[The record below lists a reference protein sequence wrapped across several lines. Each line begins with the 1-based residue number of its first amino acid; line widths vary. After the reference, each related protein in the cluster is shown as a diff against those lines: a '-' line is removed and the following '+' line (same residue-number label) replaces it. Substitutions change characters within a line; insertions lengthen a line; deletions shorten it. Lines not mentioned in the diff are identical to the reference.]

1 MKENSTLDL
10 SRGLMCESNLDAYLS
25 RNQSV
30 FCDEDVIIFLN
41 QLYQRTDLS
50 KAALARQAGMSEV
63 YLHQV
68 FSGRRRPSRD
78 RLLCL
83 CICMGASLEEIQ
95 QALKHA
101 TYAPLYPKHK
111 RDAIIS
117 HGILHGTGAAPVLNG
132 RELQNPPTKQRSRSL
147 WIGSG
152 IFCVLR
158 GITSAACRPGRRCP
172 PSPPASGRR
181 HGWDRR

>member
-10 SRGLMCESNLDAYLS
+10 SLGLMCESNLDAYLS

-111 RDAIIS
+111 RDAIIR
-117 HGILHGTGAAPVLNG
+117 HGILHGTALEKINEKLAQEQEQPL
-132 RELQNPPTKQRSRSL
+132 
-147 WIGSG
+147 
-152 IFCVLR
+152 F
-158 GITSAACRPGRRCP
+158 
-172 PSPPASGRR
+172 
-181 HGWDRR
+181 

>member
-50 KAALARQAGMSEV
+50 KAALARQAGISEV

-117 HGILHGTGAAPVLNG
+117 HGILHGTALEKINEKLDQEQEQPL
-132 RELQNPPTKQRSRSL
+132 
-147 WIGSG
+147 
-152 IFCVLR
+152 F
-158 GITSAACRPGRRCP
+158 
-172 PSPPASGRR
+172 
-181 HGWDRR
+181 

>member
-83 CICMGASLEEIQ
+83 CIGLEATLEETQ
-95 QALKHA
+95 CLLKQSA
-101 TYAPLYPKHK
+101 YAQLYPKSK
-111 RDAIIS
+111 RDAIITY
-117 HGILHGTGAAPVLNG
+117 GILHHM
-132 RELQNPPTKQRSRSL
+132 ELHAINDKLFAENEKTL
-147 WIGSG
+147 
-152 IFCVLR
+152 F
-158 GITSAACRPGRRCP
+158 
-172 PSPPASGRR
+172 
-181 HGWDRR
+181 

>member
-1 MKENSTLDL
+1 MKESSTQDL
-10 SRGLMCESNLDAYLS
+10 SRELMSESNLDAYLS
-25 RNQSV
+25 RNQPV
-30 FCDEDVIIFLN
+30 FSDEDVANLLN
-41 QLYQRTDLS
+41 RLYQRTDLS

-68 FSGRRRPSRD
+68 FSGRRKPSRD

-117 HGILHGTGAAPVLNG
+117 
-132 RELQNPPTKQRSRSL
+132 
-147 WIGSG
+147 
-152 IFCVLR
+152 
-158 GITSAACRPGRRCP
+158 
-172 PSPPASGRR
+172 
-181 HGWDRR
+181 

>member
-1 MKENSTLDL
+1 MKQKSTSEL
-10 SRGLMCESNLDAYLS
+10 SRGLMSEANLDSYLV
-25 RNQSV
+25 RNASAFSDQSV
-30 FCDEDVIIFLN
+30 ACLLEG
-41 QLYQRTDLS
+41 LYQRAGMS

-117 HGILHGTGAAPVLNG
+117 HGILHGTALEKINEKLAQEQEQPL
-132 RELQNPPTKQRSRSL
+132 
-147 WIGSG
+147 
-152 IFCVLR
+152 F
-158 GITSAACRPGRRCP
+158 
-172 PSPPASGRR
+172 
-181 HGWDRR
+181 